1 MKLRNVGLLLALTI
15 IAAVSVAAVPPDET
29 LAIVH
34 ATVID
39 ATGSP
44 AQPDLTVI
52 VADRRIVEIGGS
64 ASVSVPKNARVVD
77 ARGKFLIPG
86 LWDMH
91 VHEIFGAWIPEDE
104 KVIPL
109 LFVANG
115 ITGVRDM
122 GGDLEPLKKWRSRIA
137 SGDMLGPRMMIAGP
151 MLDGPTP
158 AFPSS
163 APVKDAAD
171 GRRIVQELKAD
182 GVDFIKIQSLVPRE
196 I

>member
-1 MKLRNVGLLLALTI
+1 MPDSFSEPGEVSMKMRKIGLFLAVAI
-15 IAAVSVAAVPPDET
+15 VAAVALLVAAVPPDET

-64 ASVSVPKNARVVD
+64 ASVGVPKNARVVD

-91 VHEIFGAWIPEDE
+91 VHEIFGDWIPED
-104 KVIPL
+104 
-109 LFVANG
+109 
-115 ITGVRDM
+115 
-122 GGDLEPLKKWRSRIA
+122 
-137 SGDMLGPRMMIAGP
+137 
-151 MLDGPTP
+151 
-158 AFPSS
+158 
-163 APVKDAAD
+163 
-171 GRRIVQELKAD
+171 
-182 GVDFIKIQSLVPRE
+182 
-196 I
+196 